1 MHEKGNLKRGKKEKK
16 EKGLKRRVKINYGT
30 IVISVYFSVCR
41 YIPSVLS

>member
-1 MHEKGNLKRGKKEKK
+1 MKREKKEKK